1 MDIEADEKSETKKAK
16 KKKKKTEKKLDTP
29 LTLELGSILD
39 ALQVCQEIADSLR
52 QKMCFVM
59 RYSIQELIKKVCK

>member
-1 MDIEADEKSETKKAK
+1 MDIEPDEKSETKKAK

-39 ALQVCQEIADSLR
+39 ALQVCQEIAG
-52 QKMCFVM
+52 KIMCFVM